1 MYFGL
6 IGYNTYRS
14 RYERNAIL
22 CENNKKNVKEL
33 NNQARNKKKNAHYSY
48 PLKAFESVN
57 FYK

>member
-22 CENNKKNVKEL
+22 CENNKRNVKEL
-33 NNQARNKKKNAHYSY
+33 NNQARNKKKKKC
-48 PLKAFESVN
+48 PLFLSIEG
-57 FYK
+57 F